1 MRHLYK
7 IIFLF
12 IAWQAQAQL
21 ETAHWKFGQFAGLN
35 FTSGAASVT
44 SGSLYT
50 NEGCASISDKCG
62 NLLFYTD
69 GKMLLSKDNSV
80 MQNGNALLGD
90 ASSTQSAIIIPKP
103 DNPNIYYVFTT
114 YSLNGMHYSV
124 VDLSLNGGLG
134 AVVAG
139 QKNIPLPL
147 SGVQKGSE
155 KLTAVAKADH
165 SGYWVITHYLNRYY
179 SFSVTAAGVN
189 ISPVVS
195 QVGVNVPDKVND
207 KFFYTYAIGQLKASP
222 DGTKLA
228 AAHFTAIK
236 ASDFSLFPVNYFTP
250 GCALTFTYGG
260 VLGLYDFDNATGI
273 VSNETVLNSLSSE
286 RRTYYGVEFSPD
298 SKVLYSSYDVY
309 NFASACGDLYEPY
322 KVSAAIDKYDLTA
335 VSVPAS
341 ENTLFQQA
349 DLSKSLAGSLQ
360 LALDGRIYHAMYNSL
375 SYITNPNDYATAAF
389 HPSGV
394 SIVGCTLGLPP
405 FIASLFDP
413 KILING
419 EFDTNTFCLGTNM
432 LLSYE
437 GCPDTIIGWNF
448 GDGNTSAAISP
459 THTYANSGTYTITL
473 TITTPGGLTETK
485 TRQVE
490 IKILTPT
497 FNAISPICQGTSLPA
512 LPTISLEGITGTW
525 SPAPDNSQTTIYNF
539 TPDTGQCAT
548 GQTLTIA
555 VNLPV
560 TPTFNSVSP
569 ICAGDSLP
577 ALPTVSLEGITGIW
591 SPIPDNSQTT
601 TYTFT
606 PDAGQCAVGQTL
618 TIAVNLPVTPTFN
631 SVSPICTGAT
641 LTALS
646 TVSLEGITGTWAPAL
661 DNSQTTT
668 YTFTPATGQC
678 ATTQTLTITVNLPVT
693 PTFNSVPAVCAGDPL
708 PALPAVSLESI
719 TGTWSPALDNTQTT
733 TYTFTPDSGQCATV
747 QTLTIAVNLPVTPT
761 FNSVSPICSGT
772 TLTALPMISSEG
784 ITGTWAPA
792 LDNTQTTTYSFTPD
806 VGQCAIGQTLTI
818 TVNPSVVPTFNSVPP
833 ICAGDSL
840 PPLSAISLESITGT
854 WSPALDNLQTTTY
867 TFTPN
872 VGQCATSQTLT
883 IAVNPLVTPTF
894 NSVPPICA
902 GTLLPAL
909 PTVSLNGITG
919 IWSPALDNTQTTIYT
934 FTPNGGQCATGQTLT
949 ITVNPSVTPIFNT
962 VAPICSGE
970 ALPALP
976 IVSLN
981 GITGTWSPAPDNSQ
995 TTTYIFTP
1003 DAGQCTT
1010 AAVSLRVVVN
1020 PLMTPVFGIG
1030 TNYCQNAV
1038 PDILPVISSNGITGT
1053 WFPERI
1059 DTSSAGT
1066 AVYVFLPDA
1075 GQCNTGKIT
1084 LNITVTGSDRPVFNI
1099 TTSYCQNAV
1108 PENLPNIS
1116 DNGIIGN
1123 WSHAAIDTSNP
1134 GMQTYV
1140 FTPDSGVCSV
1150 ISHQFELTVEVAA
1163 ITTPVFNLIT
1173 DYYFLDSLQILPTVS
1188 DNGIA
1193 GTWYPSGIA
1202 ATASATGTYMFVPD
1216 SDQCSEVFSVAI
1228 KVINYP
1234 KIFTPN
1240 NDGYHD
1246 SWNISALQ
1254 SQPTAKITIY
1264 DRYGKI
1270 LASIKVQDQGW
1281 DGTYKGQPMPSDD
1294 YWFVLTYMNSMGV
1307 SREFKAHFALKR

>member
-35 FTSGAASVT
+35 FISGAASVT

-69 GKMLLSKDNSV
+69 GKMIFSRDNSA

-134 AVVAG
+134 AVLAG
-139 QKNIPLPL
+139 QKNIPLRL

-165 SGYWVITHYLNRYY
+165 SGYWVVTHYLNRYY

-189 ISPVVS
+189 ITPVVS

-228 AAHFTAIK
+228 VAHFTAVK
-236 ASDFSLFPVNYFTP
+236 ESDFSLFPINYFTP

-273 VSNETVLNSLSSE
+273 VSHETVLNSLSSE

-309 NFASACGDLYEPY
+309 NFASTCGDLYEPY
-322 KVSAAIDKYDLTA
+322 KVRAAIDKYDLTA
-335 VSVPAS
+335 ASVPATES
-341 ENTLFQQA
+341 TLFQQA

-375 SYITNPNDYATAAF
+375 SYISNPNDYAASSF
-389 HPSGV
+389 HMNGIILSQT
-394 SIVGCTLGLPP
+394 TLGLPP

-419 EFDTNTFCLGTNM
+419 EFDTDTFCLGTNM
-432 LLSYE
+432 LFSYE
-437 GCPDTIIGWNF
+437 GCPDTIIGWDF

-459 THTYANSGTYTITL
+459 THTYANTGIYTVTL
-473 TITTPGGLTETK
+473 TITAPGGLTETK

-497 FNAISPICQGTSLPA
+497 FNAISPICEAASLPA
-512 LPTISLEGITGTW
+512 LPTISLEG
-525 SPAPDNSQTTIYNF
+525 
-539 TPDTGQCAT
+539 
-548 GQTLTIA
+548 
-555 VNLPV
+555 
-560 TPTFNSVSP
+560 
-569 ICAGDSLP
+569 
-577 ALPTVSLEGITGIW
+577 
-591 SPIPDNSQTT
+591 
-601 TYTFT
+601 
-606 PDAGQCAVGQTL
+606 
-618 TIAVNLPVTPTFN
+618 
-631 SVSPICTGAT
+631 
-641 LTALS
+641 
-646 TVSLEGITGTWAPAL
+646 
-661 DNSQTTT
+661 
-668 YTFTPATGQC
+668 
-678 ATTQTLTITVNLPVT
+678 
-693 PTFNSVPAVCAGDPL
+693 
-708 PALPAVSLESI
+708 I

-733 TYTFTPDSGQCATV
+733 TYTFTPDAGQCATNQTLTIFV
-747 QTLTIAVNLPVTPT
+747 NTLSRPTFNSISPICSGAPIPALSSVSLEGITGTWSPGLDNTQTTTYTFTPDAGQCATSQTLTITVNLPTTPTFNSVSPICAGTLLPALPTVSSNGITGTWSPALDNSQTTTYTFTPNVGQCATTQTLIIQVNQPVTSTFNSVSPICAGTLLPALPTVSSNGITGTWSPALDNTQTTTYTFTPNIGQCATSQTLTIAVNLPVTPT
-761 FNSVSPICSGT
+761 FNS
-772 TLTALPMISSEG
+772 
-784 ITGTWAPA
+784 
-792 LDNTQTTTYSFTPD
+792 
-806 VGQCAIGQTLTI
+806 
-818 TVNPSVVPTFNSVPP
+818 NSP
-833 ICAGDSL
+833 ICAGTLLSPLPTVSL
-840 PPLSAISLESITGT
+840 NGITGT
-854 WSPALDNLQTTTY
+854 WSPALDNLHTTTYIFIPDIGQCATGQTLTIVVNPSITPTFNAVVPICFGEALPALPTFSLNGIAGTWSPVLDNSQTATY

-872 VGQCATSQTLT
+872 GGQCATGQTLT
-883 IAVNPLVTPTF
+883 IVVNPSVTPTF
-894 NSVPPICA
+894 NRVSPICA

-919 IWSPALDNTQTTIYT
+919 TWSPALDNTQTTTYT

-949 ITVNPSVTPIFNT
+949 IVVNPSVTPSFNT

-970 ALPALP
+970 TLSPLPT
-976 IVSLN
+976 VSLN
-981 GITGTWSPAPDNSQ
+981 GITGTWSPALNNSQ
-995 TTTYIFTP
+995 TTIYTFIP
-1003 DAGQCTT
+1003 NIGQCTN

-1020 PLMTPVFGIG
+1020 PLMTPVFSIG
-1030 TNYCQNAV
+1030 TNYCQNAM
-1038 PDILPVISSNGITGT
+1038 PDVLPVRSNNGVVGT
-1053 WFPERI
+1053 WFPAQI

-1066 AVYVFLPDA
+1066 ATYEFSPDA
-1075 GQCNTGKIT
+1075 GQCATGKIT
-1084 LNITVTGSDRPVFNI
+1084 LNVTVTGSDRPVFNI
-1099 TTSYCQNAV
+1099 TNSYCQNAV
-1108 PENLPNIS
+1108 PEALPNIS

-1123 WSHAAIDTSNP
+1123 WSPAAIDTSNP
-1134 GMQTYV
+1134 GTQTYI
-1140 FTPDSGVCSV
+1140 FTPEPGVCSV
-1150 ISHQFELTVEVAA
+1150 IANQFELTVEVAA
-1163 ITTPVFNLIT
+1163 ITTPAFQLIT
-1173 DYYFLDSLQILPTVS
+1173 AYYFVDSPQPLPTVS
-1188 DNGIA
+1188 DNGIT
-1193 GTWYPSGIA
+1193 GTWYPSVIA
-1202 ATASATGTYMFVPD
+1202 ATTSATGTYTFVPD
-1216 SDQCSEVFSVAI
+1216 SDQCSEVFSIAI
-1228 KVINYP
+1228 TVINYP

-1254 SQPTAKITIY
+1254 NQTNAKISIY

-1270 LASIKVQDQGW
+1270 LTVIKPQSAGW
-1281 DGTYKGQPMPSDD
+1281 DGTYNGQRLPSDD
-1294 YWFVLTYMNSMGV
+1294 YWFVLNYLNSEG
-1307 SREFKAHFALKR
+1307 SPQEFRSHFALKR